1 MLDKS
6 CISDMCKHMGQHCH
20 LMATA
25 LLLYWHLHWCLLLLD
40 SILSPLFL
48 ALTEENEEQRMYIWC
63 VKKCWWTQDPES
75 MMLDTWDVSGLE
87 RYSTAIVELLWY
99 FLQKFSFCVAQYELV
114 YRSVFTHLLI
124 FNTSWK
130 FLGWWYWKCRTRAS
144 RLKVSPVSQQRH
156 TNDHQSELTL
166 SSSAGSVEQK

>member
-1 MLDKS
+1 MFSKARQILQTHILTFCFCLTFFMFEQTNQSEQFWGFLLDVFVFPMLDKS

-25 LLLYWHLHWCLLLLD
+25 LHLYWHLHWCLLLLD

-48 ALTEENEEQRMYIWC
+48 ALKEENEEQRMHIWC

-87 RYSTAIVELLWY
+87 CYSTAIVELLWY
-99 FLQKFSFCVAQYELV
+99 FLQKFSSCVAQYEFGV
-114 YRSVFTHLLI
+114 
-124 FNTSWK
+124 
-130 FLGWWYWKCRTRAS
+130 
-144 RLKVSPVSQQRH
+144 
-156 TNDHQSELTL
+156 
-166 SSSAGSVEQK
+166 